1 MTIVGGLVCIHI
13 TNLLLLKPTLAQMMN
28 YNFMFGEYVFT
39 SNQGC
44 VRLTLFSLFRNKNK
58 ISKFSPDSQN
68 NEIFS

>member
-28 YNFMFGEYVFT
+28 YNFMFGEYFFT

-68 NEIFS
+68 NEISS

>member
-28 YNFMFGEYVFT
+28 YNFMFNECVFT

-68 NEIFS
+68 NEISS